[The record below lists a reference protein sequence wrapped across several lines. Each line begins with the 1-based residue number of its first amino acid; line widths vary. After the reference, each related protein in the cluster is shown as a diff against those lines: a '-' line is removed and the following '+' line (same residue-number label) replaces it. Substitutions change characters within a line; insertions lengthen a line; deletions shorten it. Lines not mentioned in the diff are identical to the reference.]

1 MTATCRLATILNADV
16 LGYSHLMRADEQ
28 STLIL
33 AAMQR
38 LADGSGYSGL
48 ITAGKEGMLERLK
61 AHRREV
67 IDPKIGEHHGQI
79 LKASSDG
86 MLVGFSGPVE
96 AVCCAVEIQQAILER
111 NTETVADARITF
123 RVAVSLGSIA
133 EDEAI
138 KISARLRALA
148 EAGGVCI
155 SRAVRELIRN
165 KLSYAFED
173 IGEHGVE
180 DLAVPV
186 RAYAMSAAAVTS
198 APSVMAK
205 PPPVLGQRWISSRSA
220 VIAAGVAVTVGIW
233 TAAWWSWRG
242 DNSATG
248 PIQVRVAAN
257 PQAPQAIG
265 TASDKTTQAPPA
277 SAPGQSPP
285 PVSAQ
290 AASPLSITVLPFA
303 NLSNDPDQ
311 QYVADAITDDLTS
324 DLSRIA
330 ESFVIARNSAFAYKG
345 KSVDAKQ
352 IGRELGV
359 RYVLEGGVR
368 RAEDQVRIDTQLI
381 EVEDGKQLWAQRFET
396 DRARLA
402 DARNEITLRLSRTF
416 GLELREPLLP
426 PVDRESAVNP
436 DARDLIMRGWAWYYR
451 PYSTAVWQEA
461 RRDFEQALEMDP
473 HSVDARIGVA
483 TTLSGKFAEGWT
495 ASLQQD
501 TARAEQLLG
510 EALER
515 DASRPAAHFAM
526 GVLRQMQNRLPEAQ
540 AEYEAAISLDHNH
553 ARAYLHLGQML
564 MFLGRPEAGAP
575 PIEQAIRLNPYDPN
589 IASAYW
595 ALGTCHLLRGQ
606 LDEAI
611 EVLRKAQAANAKLW
625 FPHLYLAGAFG
636 LEGDLNEARLA
647 LAESTKLNPAV
658 KSLAHMR
665 GQNPWLAHPRHWDLQ
680 EQTLNVGLR
689 RAGLPEE

>member
-1 MTATCRLATILNADV
+1 
-16 LGYSHLMRADEQ
+16 
-28 STLIL
+28 
-33 AAMQR
+33 
-38 LADGSGYSGL
+38 
-48 ITAGKEGMLERLK
+48 MLERLK

-67 IDPKIGEHHGQI
+67 IDPKLAEHHGRI
-79 LKASSDG
+79 LKASDDG
-86 MLVGFSGPVE
+86 MLVGFPGPVE
-96 AVCCAVEIQQAILER
+96 AVCCAVEMQQTMIER
-111 NTETVADARITF
+111 NAKTVADNRIRF
-123 RVAVSLGSIA
+123 RISVSLGNLA
-133 EDEAI
+133 EDEALNT
-138 KISARLRALA
+138 SARLRALA
-148 EAGGVCI
+148 EPGGVCI

-180 DLAVPV
+180 NLAVPV
-186 RAYAMSAAAVTS
+186 RAYAMSADAVTS
-198 APSVMAK
+198 APSVIAK
-205 PPPVLGQRWISSRSA
+205 PPPAWGQRGISRRSA
-220 VIAAGVAVTVGIW
+220 AIAAGVAVTVGIW
-233 TAAWWSWRG
+233 TAAWWSWLG
-242 DNSATG
+242 ENSATG
-248 PIQVRVAAN
+248 RIQVRVAAN

-265 TASDKTTQAPPA
+265 TASDKTAQAPPA
-277 SAPGQSPP
+277 LAPAQSPP
-285 PVSAQ
+285 TVLVQ
-290 AASPLSITVLPFA
+290 ASPPLSIIVLPFA
-303 NLSNDPDQ
+303 NLSNDPGQ
-311 QYVADAITDDLTS
+311 QYFADAITDDLTS
-324 DLSRIA
+324 NLSRIA

-345 KSVDAKQ
+345 KSVAAKQ

-368 RAEDQVRIDTQLI
+368 RAEDQVRIDTQLV
-381 EVEDGKQLWAQRFET
+381 EVEDEKPLWAQRFET

-402 DARNEITLRLSRTF
+402 DARNEITLHLARTF

-426 PVDRESAVNP
+426 PVYRESAVDP

-461 RRDFEQALEMDP
+461 RRDFEQALEVDP
-473 HSVDARIGVA
+473 HSVDARIGLA

-515 DASRPAAHFAM
+515 DTSRPAAHFAM
-526 GVLRQMQNRLPEAQ
+526 GVLRQMQNRLPEAR
-540 AEYEAAISLDHNH
+540 AEYEAAIALDHNH

-564 MFLGRPEAGAP
+564 MFLGQPEAGAP
-575 PIEQAIRLNPYDPN
+575 PIEKAIRLNPYDPN

-595 ALGTCHLLRGQ
+595 ALGTCYLLRGR
-606 LDEAI
+606 LYEAI
-611 EVLRKAQAANAKLW
+611 EVLRKAQAANARLW

-658 KSLAHMR
+658 KSLARMR
-665 GQNPWLAHPRHWDLQ
+665 GQNPWLAHPGHWDLQ
-680 EQTLNVGLR
+680 ERTLNVGLR